1 MRAADLFKHKRKHVS
16 IMFGHPSRAL
26 RAPPDSR
33 LQNVVALG
41 REALAD
47 WLSFLGP
54 VHSLDEASQL
64 KEEEISVPP

>member
-1 MRAADLFKHKRKHVS
+1 MR
-16 IMFGHPSRAL
+16 I
-26 RAPPDSR
+26 
-33 LQNVVALG
+33 VVALG